1 MALFSSSSDD
11 TRKYKAAK
19 REHNARFNHRDADT
33 DSEEYLDSARKVGEA
48 AKKTG
53 WLRRG

>member
-33 DSEEYLDSARKVGEA
+33 DSKEYLDSARKVGEA

>member
-1 MALFSSSSDD
+1 MGLFSKSSDD
-11 TRKYKAAK
+11 TREYKQAK
-19 REHNARFNHRDADT
+19 REHGARFNHRDADT
-33 DSEEYLDSARKVGEA
+33 DSEEYLDSANKVGDA